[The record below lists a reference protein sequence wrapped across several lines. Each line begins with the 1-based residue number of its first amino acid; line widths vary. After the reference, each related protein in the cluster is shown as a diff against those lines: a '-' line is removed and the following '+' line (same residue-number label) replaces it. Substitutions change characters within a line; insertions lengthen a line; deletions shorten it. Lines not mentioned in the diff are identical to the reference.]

1 MHKRVAAGKKG
12 YGKRADIWSVGIT
25 LCEMALGKV
34 PFANAGAAIYAVCVS
49 KRFPAF
55 PDEFTMDAHRF
66 LDR

>member
-49 KRFPAF
+49 KRFPGF